1 MNTATVKRVSRVVVG
16 IAIALSLTATA
27 SFAQQFPF
35 SQRGLVKQTI
45 AFTDVSVEY
54 GRPVSRGRALFGAL
68 VPWDSV
74 WHPGADQATRITFTH
89 DVTLEEQPVKAGTY
103 SAWLI
108 PREHAAWTFIL
119 SKAANVQHTPY
130 PGAARDYLRI
140 DVTPDQASFVE
151 AVTYA
156 FPWMSKDEAV
166 LRMQWGTTG
175 IGMKIKAAWRPKT

>member
-1 MNTATVKRVSRVVVG
+1 MVA
-16 IAIALSLTATA
+16 ACALTLSSTA
-27 SFAQQFPF
+27 SRAQQFPF
-35 SQRGLVKQTI
+35 SQRGSVKQTI

-54 GRPVSRGRALFGAL
+54 GRPVARGRTLFGVL

-130 PGAARDYLRI
+130 PGAAKDYLRV
-140 DVTPDQASFVE
+140 DVKPDEASFIE
-151 AVTYA
+151 SLLYS

-166 LRMQWGTTG
+166 LRVQWGTTG

>member
-1 MNTATVKRVSRVVVG
+1 MFSRTVHRVVAPAMV
-16 IAIALSLTATA
+16 AMCALMLHSRLAV
-27 SFAQQFPF
+27 AQQFPF
-35 SQRGLVKQTI
+35 SQRGTVKQTI

-54 GRPVSRGRALFGAL
+54 GRPVARGRALFGAL

-103 SAWLI
+103 SVWLI
-108 PREHAAWTFIL
+108 PREHQFWTFIL

-130 PGAARDYLRI
+130 PGKSKDYLRV
-140 DVTPDQASFVE
+140 DVRPDEVSFVE
-151 AVTYA
+151 SLLYS

-166 LRMQWGTTG
+166 LRIQWGTTA
-175 IGMKIKAAWRPKT
+175 IGLKIKAAWRPKT